1 MLNRRIRALAIPTA
15 AILLL
20 AACGTNETNQE
31 EPATNIPATEA
42 EVEVE
47 DKSDAWP
54 IVEDED
60 GNIVENPED
69 EPVEDEAMPAEDPVS
84 TDASGNVTAVEFGD
98 GEILEFDMDA
108 AVGDVAMSPGT
119 RVYGLSENG
128 GDFVI
133 ATEVNPVAELEEYR
147 ERAGGEPVTY
157 MSVDVDNREGTE
169 NINMYQVA
177 VYDAAGNEY
186 LFEGADKAVDI
197 WQSNLDEA
205 GDDEGYRD
213 GTELYNSY
221 INQGAPPHQRSTMIL
236 VGDELP
242 DEFTA
247 VTAMPRG
254 VFEVTPTT
262 PLKN

>member
-1 MLNRRIRALAIPTA
+1 ARRGGRHRTHEPLQVPRRHPRHAGPGPHRYRRPSQCRDIRTSAPCLQSSPIHQLSRQDIPTMLNRRIRALAIPTA

-177 VYDAAGNEY
+177 V
-186 LFEGADKAVDI
+186 
-197 WQSNLDEA
+197 
-205 GDDEGYRD
+205 
-213 GTELYNSY
+213 
-221 INQGAPPHQRSTMIL
+221 
-236 VGDELP
+236 
-242 DEFTA
+242 
-247 VTAMPRG
+247 
-254 VFEVTPTT
+254 
-262 PLKN
+262 